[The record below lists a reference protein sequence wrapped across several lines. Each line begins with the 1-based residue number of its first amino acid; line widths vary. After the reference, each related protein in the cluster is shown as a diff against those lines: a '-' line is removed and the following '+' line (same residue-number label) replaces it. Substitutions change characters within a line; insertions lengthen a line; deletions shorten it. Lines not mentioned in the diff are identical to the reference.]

1 MLNYYS
7 MLQANIFVKKVKFE
21 FLQLNHKE
29 RAQKNFGPNFL
40 QKLLDSFTT
49 IV

>member
-21 FLQLNHKE
+21 FLQLNLLIFLADCTTEKRQQYVAE
-29 RAQKNFGPNFL
+29 DQNFF
-40 QKLLDSFTT
+40 
-49 IV
+49 